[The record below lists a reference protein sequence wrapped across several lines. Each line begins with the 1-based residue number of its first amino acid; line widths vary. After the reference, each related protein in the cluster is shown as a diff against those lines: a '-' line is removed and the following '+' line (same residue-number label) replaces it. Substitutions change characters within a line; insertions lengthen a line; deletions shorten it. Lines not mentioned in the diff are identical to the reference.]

1 MPGASRFG
9 SLLNMAHKKSRLEG
23 TKVEVR
29 ISLYLRKVALL
40 KLASL
45 PAFAAIAALLQKLH
59 GV

>member
-1 MPGASRFG
+1 
-9 SLLNMAHKKSRLEG
+9 MAHKKSRLEG